1 MDASVS
7 YGSAVSR
14 GPDADV
20 GMFSDAIGATPA
32 FLSPAVGGFLPGVSV
47 TGVSLDP
54 ASIRRFQFPDDGRL
68 HAQFG
73 GRLA

>member
-7 YGSAVSR
+7 AGSAVSR

-20 GMFSDAIGATPA
+20 GMFPDAIVATPA
-32 FLSPAVGGFLPGVSV
+32 FLSPAVGGFLLGVSA

-54 ASIRRFQFPDDGRL
+54 ASIRRFRFPDDGRL
-68 HAQFG
+68 RAQLG